1 MSFNEV
7 YEDTRKDMR
16 RFIHPL
22 DRLNE
27 IFDNSSDSSED
38 YDEPILDIRNMN
50 DMSIYDWLKFYYY
63 KFLFFISPSYN
74 I

>member
-7 YEDTRKDMR
+7 YENSRKDMR

-27 IFDNSSDSSED
+27 IFDNSSDSSDSSE
-38 YDEPILDIRNMN
+38 EPPILDIRSMN
-50 DMSIYDWLKFYYY
+50 DMSIYHWMKFYYY
-63 KFLFFISPSYN
+63 KFLYFLYN
-74 I
+74 

>member
-7 YEDTRKDMR
+7 YENSRKDMR

-27 IFDNSSDSSED
+27 IFDNSSDSSEE
-38 YDEPILDIRNMN
+38 YEEPVIDIRYMSE
-50 DMSIYDWLKFYYY
+50 MSIYDWLKFYYY
-63 KFLFFISPSYN
+63 QFLYFIYN
-74 I
+74 